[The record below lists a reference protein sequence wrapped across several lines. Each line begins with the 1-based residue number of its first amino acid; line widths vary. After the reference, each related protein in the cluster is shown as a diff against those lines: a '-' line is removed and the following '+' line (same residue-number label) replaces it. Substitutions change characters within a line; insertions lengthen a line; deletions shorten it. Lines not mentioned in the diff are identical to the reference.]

1 MYTQQNFIY
10 ILIVLSSLLIYI
22 FLRNRDKFTL
32 QFHTPTAIKQK
43 SDYKLECI
51 LSLREE
57 DGFLASFKDTNNK
70 AKNTLLK
77 TTNLKGNHWK
87 SVCNGQLPNGD
98 RIHQLFWYETQDKDQ
113 ANKIKLMCIG
123 EKSNKYTFYIK
134 EKDITSHWIPFK
146 INNQTIN
153 NKMISFIIYDLNKN
167 KKLLGINSQNNQI
180 YKLDVT
186 KAEWIGPINFS
197 DKPKIKRIIY
207 DLDKKMLGLD
217 INNTIWKKD
226 NIYWETSEWKK
237 IKNNSHNYISN
248 QNKYETKEILDL
260 IHDTDGK
267 LIAIT
272 KPSFENNTS
281 NLIKQIDFS
290 FNSLF
295 SDYYDEVETD
305 TKSNNSFNILDT
317 MNINNKTLLTKSD
330 IIMNKTGLDIETY
343 DYIKKDNSFSTNKKQ
358 LIDKLNFLLQF
369 KKKFVNK
376 CKYNNNNTN
385 FTHHNTDTY
394 DEISNLIKSI
404 ESKGY

>member
-1 MYTQQNFIY
+1 MYKQQNFIY

-32 QFHTPTAIKQK
+32 QFHTPTDIKNK

-51 LSLREE
+51 LSLINE
-57 DGFLASFKDTNNK
+57 DGFLTSFKDNDNK

-98 RIHQLFWYETQDKDQ
+98 RIHQLFWYESQ

-123 EKSNKYTFYIK
+123 EQSNKYTFYIK
-134 EKDITSHWIPFK
+134 ENDITSQWIPFK
-146 INNQTIN
+146 INNQIIK
-153 NKMISFIIYDLNKN
+153 NKMIYFIIYDLN
-167 KKLLGINSQNNQI
+167 KKLLGINSKNNQI
-180 YKLDVT
+180 YKLDET
-186 KAEWIGPINFS
+186 NAEWIGPINFS
-197 DKPKIKRIIY
+197 TKPKIKRIIY

-237 IKNNSHNYISN
+237 IKNNSYNYVSN
-248 QNKYETKEILDL
+248 QHNHETKDILDL
-260 IHDTDGK
+260 IHDIDGK

-272 KPSFENNTS
+272 KPQQNDTS

-295 SDYYDEVETD
+295 TDYYDELD
-305 TKSNNSFNILDT
+305 IKDDSNNTFNILDSI
-317 MNINNKTLLTKSD
+317 NINNKTLLTHGD
-330 IIMNKTGLDIETY
+330 ILMNKTGLDIETY
-343 DYIKKDNSFSTNKKQ
+343 DYIKSNKYKKNKKN
-358 LIDKLNFLLQF
+358 LVDKLNFLLQF

-376 CKYNNNNTN
+376 CKLNNNNTN
-385 FTHHNTDTY
+385 FTYHNTDTY

>member
-1 MYTQQNFIY
+1 MYKQQNFIY

-32 QFHTPTAIKQK
+32 QFHTPTDIKNK

-51 LSLREE
+51 LSLINE
-57 DGFLASFKDTNNK
+57 DGFLTSFKDNDNK

-98 RIHQLFWYETQDKDQ
+98 RIHQLFWYESQ

-123 EKSNKYTFYIK
+123 EQSNKYTFYIK
-134 EKDITSHWIPFK
+134 ENDITSQWIPFK
-146 INNQTIN
+146 INNQIIK
-153 NKMISFIIYDLNKN
+153 NKMIYFIIYDLN
-167 KKLLGINSQNNQI
+167 KKLLGINSKNNQI
-180 YKLDVT
+180 YKLDET
-186 KAEWIGPINFS
+186 NAELIGPINFS
-197 DKPKIKRIIY
+197 TKPKIKRIIY

-237 IKNNSHNYISN
+237 IKNNSYNYVSN
-248 QNKYETKEILDL
+248 QHNHETKDILDL
-260 IHDTDGK
+260 IHDIDGK

-272 KPSFENNTS
+272 KPQQNDTS

-295 SDYYDEVETD
+295 TDYYDELD
-305 TKSNNSFNILDT
+305 IKDDSNNTFNILDSI
-317 MNINNKTLLTKSD
+317 NINNKTLLTHGD
-330 IIMNKTGLDIETY
+330 ILMNKTGLDIETY
-343 DYIKKDNSFSTNKKQ
+343 DYIKSNKYKKNKKN
-358 LIDKLNFLLQF
+358 LVDKLNFLLQF

-376 CKYNNNNTN
+376 CKLNNNNTN
-385 FTHHNTDTY
+385 FTYHNTDTY